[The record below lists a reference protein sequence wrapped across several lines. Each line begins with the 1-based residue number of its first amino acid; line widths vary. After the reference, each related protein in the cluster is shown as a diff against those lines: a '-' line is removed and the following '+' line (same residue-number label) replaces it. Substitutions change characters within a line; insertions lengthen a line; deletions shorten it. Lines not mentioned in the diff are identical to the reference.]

1 MAPSGGGLLGPLSH
15 PTDRREQK
23 RPVKGPQKG
32 RCRVR
37 GPGRHRDSGLGT
49 RARAPGTFPGAELS
63 RGASCLE
70 AFSAPCA
77 WQALG
82 TCAIGRSARD
92 QCFSLTT

>member
-1 MAPSGGGLLGPLSH
+1 MALSEGLLGPLSH

-23 RPVKGPQKG
+23 RPVKGSQKG

-37 GPGRHRDSGLGT
+37 GPGRQRDSGLGM

-63 RGASCLE
+63 HGASCLE
-70 AFSAPCA
+70 ASAPCA

-82 TCAIGRSARD
+82 TCAIGRSARG
-92 QCFSLTT
+92 QCFSLAT